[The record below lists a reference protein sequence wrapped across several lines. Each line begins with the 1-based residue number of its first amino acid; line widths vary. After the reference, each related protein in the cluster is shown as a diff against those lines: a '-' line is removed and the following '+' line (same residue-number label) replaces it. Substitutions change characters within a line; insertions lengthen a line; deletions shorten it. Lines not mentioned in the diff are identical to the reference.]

1 MAGKKIGSLD
11 DLKHLTPA
19 EINERWSEIKDV
31 AKNPTKQTREI
42 DPQLVKELERQKQ
55 LGYFLIDRVPKKQT
69 FRDEL
74 SRMSADEINER
85 WDEIKQRSMTENMDK

>member
-19 EINERWSEIKDV
+19 EINERWSEVKD
-31 AKNPTKQTREI
+31 ASNNPSPQIYEPDRE
-42 DPQLVKELERQKQ
+42 LVQRAERY
-55 LGYFLIDRVPKKQT
+55 GYKLIGPAPKKQT

-74 SRMSADEINER
+74 SRMSADEINAR
-85 WDEIKQRSMTENMDK
+85 WDEIKQRAMSGNMDK